1 MPARPE
7 YNEFSVFLESTRML
21 LENQPPASDLEA
33 SDSWLRE
40 LNAVMG
46 RAAQMRGKA
55 EAMQAT
61 LTALALQSLDVSSDE
76 YRKLKSSST
85 LMSLYAA
92 SLRPKMWALT
102 VEAIQIG
109 YILSSAAENT
119 RTLMSSFRLEREIE
133 SRTTVRQSSR

>member
-1 MPARPE
+1 MPKRPE
-7 YNEFSVFLESTRML
+7 YTEFSKFLESTRLL
-21 LENQPPASDLEA
+21 LENQPPASDLDA
-33 SDSWLRE
+33 SDAWLRE

-46 RAAQMRGKA
+46 LAAQMRGKA

-61 LTALALQSLDVSSDE
+61 LTALALQSLDIASDE
-76 YRKLKSSST
+76 YKKLKSSST
-85 LMSLYAA
+85 LMSMYAA

-119 RTLMSSFRLEREIE
+119 RTLMSSWRLERDIE
-133 SRTTVRQSSR
+133 ARTTVRQN